1 MAEMIAYGRVEKVKF
16 EEKNDTIVI
25 VNDGR
30 KRIPISVPQDHYQKL
45 INKNNGSFMLREV
58 EVYRENGMISIK
70 VFD

>member
-1 MAEMIAYGRVEKVKF
+1 MAEMIAYGRVEKVKC
-16 EEKNDTIVI
+16 EEKNAAIVI

-45 INKNNGSFMLREV
+45 INKNNGSFMCKEI